1 MDLGYFS
8 TMAESS
14 SCEETIWPAKPDT
27 FTVWL
32 FTEDVC

>member
-1 MDLGYFS
+1 MDLGYLS
-8 TMAESS
+8 TMAAS